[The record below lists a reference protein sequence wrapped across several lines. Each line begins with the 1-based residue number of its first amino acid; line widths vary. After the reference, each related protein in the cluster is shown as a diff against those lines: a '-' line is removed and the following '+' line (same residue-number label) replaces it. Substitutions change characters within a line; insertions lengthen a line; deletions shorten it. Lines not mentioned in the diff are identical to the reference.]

1 MAKFVSNAYYI
12 ASLGVGMPRSGSLDA
27 DFLFALFEVQRLLRL
42 YADKQASQYGLTRT
56 QWAVL
61 AKVNRSEGL
70 KQTEVAEMLEMQPI
84 TLTRLIDKLC
94 DSGLIERRND
104 VSDRRVN
111 RLYLTKAARPLMA
124 KLATLRSAVTA
135 TAFTGF
141 SIPEAHR
148 LVEQLELIKDNVRDA
163 LQSANGTAKT
173 KERRYG

>member
-1 MAKFVSNAYYI
+1 
-12 ASLGVGMPRSGSLDA
+12 MPRSGSIEA

-42 YADKQASQYGLTRT
+42 YADKQAAQYGLTRT

-61 AKVNRSEGL
+61 AKIDRSEGL

-94 DSGLIERRND
+94 DSGLIERRSD
-104 VSDRRVN
+104 VNDRRVN

-124 KLATLRSAVTA
+124 KLATLRTAITA
-135 TAFTGF
+135 TALTGMNV
-141 SIPEAHR
+141 PETHR
-148 LVEQLELIKDNVRDA
+148 LVEQLELIKDNIRDA
-163 LQSANGTAKT
+163 LQSANGTGKP

>member
-1 MAKFVSNAYYI
+1 
-12 ASLGVGMPRSGSLDA
+12 MPRSGSIDA

-42 YADKQASQYGLTRT
+42 YADKQASKYGLTRT

-94 DSGLIERRND
+94 DSGLIERRSD
-104 VSDRRVN
+104 ASDRRVN

-124 KLATLRSAVTA
+124 KLGTLRSEITA

-141 SIPEAHR
+141 NVSDAHR
-148 LVEQLELIKDNVRDA
+148 LVGQLETIKDNVRDA
-163 LQSANGTAKT
+163 LQSANGPTKL